1 MVVRLN
7 MQNQNKDSMGTKLIL
22 MGVTGT
28 GKSTVGN
35 SLSEATHIPFY
46 DGDDF
51 HPPANIEKMASG
63 TPLNDDDRQPWL
75 ECIRDHLQQQSN
87 AIVACSALKK
97 AYRDTLREGNPELRF
112 VFLNGDP
119 NVLLARL
126 NARQGHFMRAE
137 MLASQLD
144 TLETPRT
151 EDDVLTVSI
160 AAPLNDTVEQ
170 IKGWLQSN
178 ND

>member
-1 MVVRLN
+1 
-7 MQNQNKDSMGTKLIL
+7 MGTKLIL

-63 TPLNDDDRQPWL
+63 TPLNDEDRRPWL
-75 ECIRDHLQQQSN
+75 ESIRDFLQQHSQV
-87 AIVACSALKK
+87 IVACSALKK
-97 AYRDTLREGNPELRF
+97 AYRDILREGNPELRF

-119 NVLLARL
+119 NLLLARL

-144 TLETPRT
+144 TLETPRK
-151 EDDVLTVSI
+151 EDDVLSLSI
-160 AAPLNDTVEQ
+160 TTPVKDIVKQ
-170 IKGWLQSN
+170 ISDWFKN
-178 ND
+178 TNV